1 MKPRSGS
8 GLPPLAEF
16 GLDEAIAEEIRHR
29 EAGRRR
35 WFTLVMTWGFVTIWA
50 CWSMA
55 AYLFWL
61 TAGSLGRFALAA
73 LLGLL
78 AALGAA
84 LPLSIVGALVTAV
97 FRPRHARA
105 ADLDRYLKTVGNVRP
120 CDVCVLAMGDHSE
133 KPRVSFCPRCDAWVC
148 EACHT
153 RYDLRAIA
161 ALKRRVLMTRR

>member
-1 MKPRSGS
+1 MKPRSS
-8 GLPPLAEF
+8 SALPPLAEF
-16 GLDEAIAEEIRHR
+16 GLDDAIATEIRRR

-50 CWSMA
+50 CWSVA
-55 AYLFWL
+55 LHLFWL
-61 TAGSLGRFALAA
+61 GTGSLGRIALAA
-73 LLGLL
+73 LLGFL

-84 LPLSIVGALVTAV
+84 LPLSIVTALVTAV
-97 FRPRHARA
+97 FWPRHPRA
-105 ADLDRYLKTVGNVRP
+105 ADLDRYEKAVGNVRP

-148 EACHT
+148 EECRG

-161 ALKRRVLMTRR
+161 ALKRRVLEARR